1 MCTKKT
7 LLVVLIIHVII
18 NSITAKKVELG
29 DSVKTKKVNYLV
41 IPILFRSIE
50 TKWAIGAS
58 GSLSFKTSPKNDSLT
73 RTSTIQGIVMFTERH
88 QSIQALDASI
98 FFPKENYIFYLQS
111 SHSYFPDKFW
121 GLGSNT
127 AHIKHEDYN
136 FSQVYLFTQLKKKL
150 IKNVFAGLIYEFQ
163 NVYSINHYKNK
174 LFDTT
179 MICGKEKHIVS
190 GLGASICF
198 DNRNSS
204 YWPTKGALIQISYRA
219 AVKSFLNSNYT
230 NLKTII
236 DVRYFKKV
244 HKTSVFALQ
253 LYALLNFS
261 ESPIRELAML
271 GGANNLRGFYQGR
284 YRDDKMTSFIGEYR
298 IPIYKRFGVCVFG
311 GLGCVYKAAKDIT
324 ANSIKSSYG
333 AGIRLSILPKEKL
346 NIRVDYGFADI
357 RNRGL
362 YFTIGE
368 CF

>member
-7 LLVVLIIHVII
+7 LLIVLIIHVII

-50 TKWAIGAS
+50 TKWATGAS

-127 AHIKHEDYN
+127 SHIKQEDYN

-150 IKNVFAGLIYEFQ
+150 IKNVFAGIVYEHQ
-163 NVYSINHYKNK
+163 NVFDVRFLKRK

-179 MICGKEKHIVS
+179 LNCGKENHTVS
-190 GLGASICF
+190 GFGASICY

-204 YWPTKGALIQISYRA
+204 YWPTKGMLLQITYRA
-219 AVKSFLNSNYT
+219 AVKSFMASSFT
-230 NLKTII
+230 NLKTIV
-236 DVRYFKKV
+236 DLRYFKKLP
-244 HKTSVFALQ
+244 KNIILALQ
-253 LYALLNFS
+253 LYSMWNFG

-298 IPIYKRFGVCVFG
+298 IPIYKRFGVCGFG
-311 GLGCVYKAAKDIT
+311 GWGCVYKVAKDIT

>member
-7 LLVVLIIHVII
+7 LLIVLIIHVII
-18 NSITAKKVELG
+18 NSITAKKVEFG
-29 DSVKTKKVNYLV
+29 DSIKTKKVSCTPLPV
-41 IPILFRSIE
+41 LFKSIE
-50 TKWAIGAS
+50 TKWAVGAAVS
-58 GSLSFKTSPKNDSLT
+58 VSFKTTTKNDSLT
-73 RTSTIQGIVMFTERH
+73 RTSTIQSIAMFTQRH
-88 QSIQALDASI
+88 QSIQALDATI

-121 GLGSNT
+121 GLGPKTDNVR
-127 AHIKHEDYN
+127 HEDYE
-136 FSQVYLFTQLKKKL
+136 FSQIYVLSQLKKKL
-150 IKNVFAGLIYEFQ
+150 QKNVFAGIVYEHQ
-163 NVYSINHYKNK
+163 NVFDVRFLKRK

-179 MICGKEKHIVS
+179 LNYGKENHVVS
-190 GLGASICF
+190 GFGASICY

-204 YWPTKGALIQISYRA
+204 YWPTKGMLLQITYRA
-219 AVKSFLNSNYT
+219 AVKSFMASSFT